1 MTFSAFAL
9 CQSEWQRNVSLS
21 QRANTWNI
29 SFWNLNRGQFIL
41 STHNNTKL
49 PQSKSLPDIMERRPH
64 WKFFCS
70 KTPCSHFHS
79 CVKEFCVVPPWT
91 KASKRYE
98 SFHQS
103 VIIIFILCMSWPLH
117 LQGWKSDFSSSLLK
131 EVTFKRIEISQ
142 SLISENVLIDQMS
155 TFDFLEK
162 YFIIFCNSHWKC
174 NLLAFT

>member
-1 MTFSAFAL
+1 MFPSDKGLTLETSASEILTEANL
-9 CQSEWQRNVSLS
+9 CYQL
-21 QRANTWNI
+21 I
-29 SFWNLNRGQFIL
+29 
-41 STHNNTKL
+41 NNTKL

-103 VIIIFILCMSWPLH
+103 VITIFICVWVDSPFVRV
-117 LQGWKSDFSSSLLK
+117 KIRF
-131 EVTFKRIEISQ
+131 
-142 SLISENVLIDQMS
+142 
-155 TFDFLEK
+155 
-162 YFIIFCNSHWKC
+162 FIISTQRSNIQTDRNFSIYYFWECIENTG
-174 NLLAFT
+174 N